1 MNKPHKHAA
10 LIKAWAD
17 GAEIQFQAYN
27 KTWEDIDR
35 PSWGEQYEY
44 RIKPV
49 PKEIIQLHEYLE
61 GSVIFS
67 LEGYPHQKVKWTIDP
82 ETNKILNV
90 ELVE

>member
-1 MNKPHKHAA
+1 MNKPHKHAE

-17 GAEIQFQAYN
+17 GAEIEFKGYSR
-27 KTWEDIDR
+27 KWEDVER
-35 PSWGEQYEY
+35 PVWSEWDEY
-44 RIKPV
+44 RLKPA

-67 LEGYPHQKVKWTIDP
+67 LKGYPHQEVKWTIDP
-82 ETNKILNV
+82 ETNKILKV